1 MNIKNKSNDLLG
13 IETKED
19 NEEVTNKEMDEWE
32 WQSYHKIDVKQN
44 MGNGGN
50 HNENNQIKDN
60 AQHMIDNYGGIT
72 YQLMTDN
79 IKCNLQLIGQTWL

>member
-1 MNIKNKSNDLLG
+1 
-13 IETKED
+13 
-19 NEEVTNKEMDEWE
+19 
-32 WQSYHKIDVKQN
+32 

-72 YQLMTDN
+72 YQLMIDN
-79 IKCNLQLIGQTWL
+79 IKCNLQLIGQTWLWYQKGE